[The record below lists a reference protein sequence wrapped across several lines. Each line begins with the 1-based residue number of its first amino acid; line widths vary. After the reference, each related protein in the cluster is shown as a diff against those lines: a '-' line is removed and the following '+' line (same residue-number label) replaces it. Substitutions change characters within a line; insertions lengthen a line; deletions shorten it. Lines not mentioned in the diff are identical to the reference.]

1 MDSDFS
7 IAKTQKFNVRAFARR
22 ILCCLVLLAGT
33 GIEIQY
39 AQADSYP
46 APSRHWRQI
55 GGLIET
61 PYGKNAA
68 EILSSWCGI
77 VVGVGYYVPGAWRLS
92 NGGIPPNTEAA
103 AQFDD
108 RFGRLNALEIHC
120 QKISGL
126 GFEFTVHMYNREK
139 YCPGGG
145 TLSGDLLYNVP
156 LTCVS
161 APACPSGQAYN
172 REGVCAIS
180 APDISKNV
188 GTCKDCIKNPIN
200 IGIGNKFQSEI
211 DYRGPGSFPLQFSR
225 FYNSDPTQLNT
236 TFKPASINNN
246 IGLLWRSFYDRR
258 IGFDGQDTTAL
269 RPDGK
274 QLKFNSNGFT
284 TVFPQSDV
292 IDRLQLTF
300 NPINGLQTGWKY
312 TDSINDIVENYDTA
326 RKLTSITNREGLTQ
340 TLSYDGSNRL
350 TIVTD
355 SFGRTL
361 SFTYDSSNR
370 VATMTD
376 PNGGVYQYAYDGNN
390 NLTSVINPDS
400 TVRTYHYE
408 NTSFVNAL
416 TGITDENI
424 SRFSTYQYDT
434 QGRATSTTHAGGAD
448 QATVSYG
455 TNSATVTDTLGATL
469 SYDFSIAI
477 NVPKRNGTT
486 QPAASGSGTVTDV
499 RTYDANGNVAASTDF
514 NGNRTNY
521 TYDLARN
528 LETARVEGLTS
539 GGSTTAATR
548 TISTQ
553 WHSTFRLPIVI
564 AEPLRKTTLVY
575 NGDSG
580 ASCGFKADGVTL
592 VPGVLCSKTVQAT
605 TDTTG
610 AAGLSPTV
618 TGTARVWTYTYN
630 VNGSVLTING
640 PRTDVTDVTTY
651 TYYANNATCSG
662 ASAVG
667 CRGQVETITNA
678 AGHVTSI
685 TDYNAHGQ
693 PLSITDPNGLVTTL
707 AYDTR
712 LRLTSRT
719 VGSEVT
725 SYLYDGVGQL
735 TTVTLPDT
743 SFLSYTYD
751 AAHRLTQIADNLGNK
766 IVYTLDLMGNRT
778 QEQVFDPSNTLAQ
791 TRSRVYNSLNR
802 LTQEIGASSQT
813 TAYTYDNQGNV
824 TGIDGPLSGTTDV
837 TVNAYDAL
845 NRLTQMTNPLSGV
858 VGYGYNG
865 VDQLTSVTDPRTLVT
880 SYSYDGLNNLNQQAS
895 PDTGTTANTYDAAG
909 NLLTSTDAKSQV
921 TTYTYDVLNRV
932 ASIVY
937 AGGVTHS
944 YTYDQGTNGKG
955 RLTQITE
962 PNSVTAYAYDPQGRL
977 LSETRTINGVPYAT
991 AYGYDSA
998 GRMTSVTYP
1007 SGRVV
1012 NYTLD
1017 SLGHIQSVA
1026 TTKDSTTQTV
1036 VSSVAYR
1043 PFGPSAGFTFGNGQ
1057 TYSRGF
1063 DQDGRISSYTLATQ
1077 SLAVG
1082 YDTAS
1087 RITSLTDTVVP
1098 ANTNTYGYDTLD
1110 RLTAFTGPSTNQGY
1124 TFDATGNR
1132 LTKTVGA
1139 NTDTYTYSGTSN
1151 KLSTI
1156 AGSTNRT
1163 YGYDTNGSTTGDTAN
1178 TYAYDTRGR
1187 MVQTTGA
1194 GGTSSY
1200 QLNSVGQ
1207 RIRKTNTAGD
1217 TIYHYD
1223 AQGRLISETS
1233 ASGTPQRE
1241 YIYLGDTPVAVIQ

>member
-1 MDSDFS
+1 MHRF
-7 IAKTQKFNVRAFARR
+7 AK
-22 ILCCLVLLAGT
+22 LA
-33 GIEIQY
+33 
-39 AQADSYP
+39 
-46 APSRHWRQI
+46 
-55 GGLIET
+55 LF
-61 PYGKNAA
+61 
-68 EILSSWCGI
+68 ILSL
-77 VVGVGYYVPGAWRLS
+77 A
-92 NGGIPPNTEAA
+92 
-103 AQFDD
+103 
-108 RFGRLNALEIHC
+108 
-120 QKISGL
+120 
-126 GFEFTVHMYNREK
+126 
-139 YCPGGG
+139 
-145 TLSGDLLYNVP
+145 
-156 LTCVS
+156 VS
-161 APACPSGQAYN
+161 AHSLGAETFPATP
-172 REGVCAIS
+172 V
-180 APDISKNV
+180 
-188 GTCKDCIKNPIN
+188 
-200 IGIGNKFQSEI
+200 
-211 DYRGPGSFPLQFSR
+211 
-225 FYNSDPTQLNT
+225 
-236 TFKPASINNN
+236 PASINPYTGGLAELAPNCIAGGTHWGVAWKAPGQPLDVGVFANGGGAVPPLPPAPPGFNGTGACGGGFGAAYFSKSYPCPSTHNN
-246 IGLLWRSFYDRR
+246 FNHQTGQCDRTTTPYTCPSGSNSTLSGANCSCDSPNFPTANAFRMVCEKLSSDKNNAGCPKVGNPCNPGTGIKTQQESVYRSLGDQPLLLDLTYNSRLPSDLSPPLTGQFGNGWIGTYQRKLSFAAN
-258 IGFDGQDTTAL
+258 GSVGAL
-269 RPDGK
+269 RSDGRTWSFKLPSSGTLYTPDADI
-274 QLKFNSNGFT
+274 
-284 TVFPQSDV
+284 SDK
-292 IDRLQLTF
+292 LTKLVS
-300 NPINGLQTGWKY
+300 GSVTTGW
-312 TDSINDIVENYDTA
+312 TLQSANGDLTETYDA
-326 RKLTSITNREGLTQ
+326 AGKLLTIADRPGLTQ
-340 TLSYDGSNRL
+340 TMTYSDGSTSPSVAPASGL
-350 TIVTD
+350 LIKVTD
-355 SFGRTL
+355 SFGQEIQ
-361 SFTYDSSNR
+361 FNYDSSSR
-370 VATMTD
+370 ITKLIDQA
-376 PNGGVYQYAYDGNN
+376 GQQILFAYDGSN
-390 NLTSVINPDS
+390 NLSTITFSDS
-400 TVRTYHYE
+400 TVRTFHYNE
-408 NTSFVNAL
+408 SANTSGANLPNHL
-416 TGITDENI
+416 TGITDEN
-424 SRFSTYQYDT
+424 SARFATYQYDT
-434 QGRATSTTHAGGAD
+434 QGRAITTEHAGGA
-448 QATVSYG
+448 QRYSFLY
-455 TNSATVTDTLGATL
+455 NTD
-469 SYDFSIAI
+469 
-477 NVPKRNGTT
+477 GTT
-486 QPAASGSGTVTDV
+486 QVTDALSTARTYNFATTLGV
-499 RTYDANGNVAASTDF
+499 VKNTVSSQPCTNCGIPDQNKTYDANGNVATRLDW
-514 NGNRTNY
+514 NNNRTNY

-528 LETARVEGLTS
+528 LETSRVEGLTS
-539 GGSTTAATR
+539 SGSSTAATR

-553 WHSTFRLPIVI
+553 WHSTFRLPVVI
-564 AEPLRKTTLVY
+564 AEPLRKTTFAY

-605 TDTTG
+605 TDTNG
-610 AAGLSPTV
+610 SSGLSPTV
-618 TGTARVWTYTYN
+618 TGTARVWAYN
-630 VNGSVLTING
+630 YNPNGSVLTMNG
-640 PRTDVTDVTTY
+640 PRTDVADVTTY
-651 TYYANNATCSG
+651 TYHANNATCSG
-662 ASAVG
+662 ASTVG

-678 AGHVTSI
+678 ASHVTTIS
-685 TDYNAHGQ
+685 TYNAHGQ